1 MMKKAYIAPEMDVVT
16 FAAEEEITV
25 SGGLT
30 DLIESLLPG
39 NNDTP

>member
-1 MMKKAYIAPEMDVVT
+1 MKKAYIAPEMDVVA

-25 SGGLT
+25 SGLT

-39 NNDTP
+39 NNYTP